1 MRSKADLHMHTTYS
15 DGVATVPEILEH
27 VATHTDLKVIA
38 ITDHDRIDGAL
49 HAARLA
55 SSFGIEV
62 IIGEEIST
70 IDGHLIAL
78 FIDRPIAPGLSARDS
93 IKAIHAQGGLAVAPH
108 PFDCSVSSL
117 GQGSLP
123 ISAYTLDAIEGFNAS
138 VYWFERSCNFMA
150 QRLAEQLNLPVLG
163 NSDSHSLST
172 IGSAYTRFDG
182 SSVNDLYR
190 AIQANEVSFAGSYW
204 QLGDYIDNWRLA
216 IQQKGLAQF
225 VCWAVANSGQV
236 QQLTPARVQQG

>member
-49 HAARLA
+49 HASRLA

-78 FIDRPIAPGLSARDS
+78 FIDRPI
-93 IKAIHAQGGLAVAPH
+93 Q
-108 PFDCSVSSL
+108 
-117 GQGSLP
+117 
-123 ISAYTLDAIEGFNAS
+123 DAG
-138 VYWFERSCNFMA
+138 
-150 QRLAEQLNLPVLG
+150 
-163 NSDSHSLST
+163 H
-172 IGSAYTRFDG
+172 
-182 SSVNDLYR
+182 
-190 AIQANEVSFAGSYW
+190 
-204 QLGDYIDNWRLA
+204 
-216 IQQKGLAQF
+216 
-225 VCWAVANSGQV
+225 
-236 QQLTPARVQQG
+236 